1 MMNDMGDDGS
11 ARTGDL
17 VWRNAFLLVLFLS
30 GSTAIAATAGGILDF
45 LKDSPMLSVTGR
57 VGSIAGGA
65 IAVGAAVLAV
75 RANRIRSWQRLFAAL
90 GILVAAGLVVFG
102 SRAL

>member
-11 ARTGDL
+11 ARTGNL

-30 GSTAIAATAGGILDF
+30 GSTAVAATAGGVLDF
-45 LKDSPMLSVTGR
+45 FKDSPMLSVAGR
-57 VGSIAGGA
+57 VGGIGGGA
-65 IAVGAAVLAV
+65 VAVGAAVLAV
-75 RANRIRSWQRLFAAL
+75 RANRTRSWQRLSAAL